1 MLSHKIVLSVG
12 CFDPL
17 HVGHVKHFKAARTLG
32 HYLVVAVTKDSHVNK
47 GPRRPVFN
55 QAQRMEM
62 VRELR
67 CVDMVLLSESAAESL
82 SIIKPHIFALGWEYK
97 NRVQP
102 EHRAYCDQM
111 GIEIAFTNEPVFSS
125 TDLLHYYDR
134 PQPR

>member
-1 MLSHKIVLSVG
+1 MSHHKIVMATG

-17 HVGHVKHFKAARTLG
+17 HIGHVRHFRAARALG
-32 HYLVVAVTKDSHVNK
+32 NHLVVGVTKDTHVNK

-55 QAQRMEM
+55 EKQRMDM

-67 CVDMVLLSESAAESL
+67 CVDLVVLVESAADAL
-82 SIIKPHIFALGWEYK
+82 KIIKPHIFALGWEYK

-102 EHRAYCDQM
+102 EHRAYCEQN
-111 GIEIAFTNEPVFSS
+111 GIEIAFTNEPTFSS